1 MQIEN
6 WTPALGD
13 WTKSEYP
20 ATRYFSGT
28 KTYRATFDCTNP
40 CAFAFLREN
49 TPSAALDLG
58 TVLGA
63 TAQVRLNG
71 CDLGVVWCAPWR
83 VKIPAGV
90 LKARGNEI
98 EIDVTNVWR
107 NRLIGDEREPPDVDF
122 AKAPYPGGD
131 MMLAYPEWFKAGVA
145 TRPSKGRKYFTVWN
159 YFTKDAP
166 LVPSGL
172 LGPVGLLTC
181 GMPNPVGV
189 ADSPHSSPVA
199 MWGAE

>member
-1 MQIEN
+1 M
-6 WTPALGD
+6 
-13 WTKSEYP
+13 
-20 ATRYFSGT
+20 
-28 KTYRATFDCTNP
+28 
-40 CAFAFLREN
+40 
-49 TPSAALDLG
+49 
-58 TVLGA
+58 
-63 TAQVRLNG
+63 
-71 CDLGVVWCAPWR
+71 
-83 VKIPAGV
+83 
-90 LKARGNEI
+90 
-98 EIDVTNVWR
+98 TNVWR